1 VEAGLRCEKAF
12 DSKTISP
19 VLTSISDTDGLLN
32 SGSTANREKTLAAEV
47 GSNAEAL
54 GVNAN
59 TAAVS
64 SAERLMKLFINYLVT
79 NYCDVC
85 DQKYSLHNY

>member
-1 VEAGLRCEKAF
+1 MAAAARIFIVEAGLRCEKAF

-19 VLTSISDTDGLLN
+19 VLTSINDTDGLLN
-32 SGSTANREKTLAAEV
+32 SGSTASREKTLAAEM

-54 GVNAN
+54 GVIAN

-64 SAERLMKLFINYLVT
+64 SADRLTKLFN
-79 NYCDVC
+79 
-85 DQKYSLHNY
+85 KR

>member
-1 VEAGLRCEKAF
+1 
-12 DSKTISP
+12 

-32 SGSTANREKTLAAEV
+32 SGSTANREKTLAAEM

-59 TAAVS
+59 TATMS
-64 SAERLMKLFINYLVT
+64 SAARLINLFINYLVT
-79 NYCDVC
+79 NHCDVC
-85 DQKYSLHNY
+85 D